1 MIKLMASDCIRKGK
15 KSMSSSLQ
23 STIGRQTVCKQ
34 RLIRVCGFTLIELL
48 IVIVILGLLL
58 SLVAPAMFS
67 KVGSSQRKAAMAQ
80 MQMLSVALDTYR
92 LDVGDFPSSLNELR
106 AGKAPGWDGPYLPRE
121 LPMDPWG
128 NPYVYEL
135 LSGGESSL
143 PYALKSFGKDGRAG
157 GDGENE
163 DIVYQ

>member
-1 MIKLMASDCIRKGK
+1 MTQGYRP
-15 KSMSSSLQ
+15 
-23 STIGRQTVCKQ
+23 GRRTLTRAVMP
-34 RLIRVCGFTLIELL
+34 GFTLIELL

-80 MQMLSVALDTYR
+80 MQMLSTALDTYR
-92 LDVGDFPSSLNELR
+92 LDVGSYPEALSELR

-121 LPMDPWG
+121 LPNDPWG
-128 NPYVYEL
+128 NPYVYQL
-135 LSGGESSL
+135 GGESGKPFS
-143 PYALKSFGKDGRAG
+143 LKSFGKDGRQG
-157 GDGENE
+157 GDGDNE

>member
-1 MIKLMASDCIRKGK
+1 MLGKFRKIRF
-15 KSMSSSLQ
+15 SPL
-23 STIGRQTVCKQ
+23 TRHD
-34 RLIRVCGFTLIELL
+34 RPARARGFTLIELL

-92 LDVGDFPSSLNELR
+92 LDVGDFPANLSELR
-106 AGKAPGWDGPYLPRE
+106 SGKAPGWDGPYLPRE

-135 LSGGESSL
+135 LSGDESAI
-143 PYALKSFGKDGRAG
+143 PYSLKSFGKDGRVG
-157 GDGENE
+157 GEGDNE
-163 DIVYQ
+163 DIVFQ